1 MLNPW
6 VNKICDR
13 DLFSHD
19 VDVISV
25 RDFPCTPDMTKL
37 GQFTR
42 VQSTVEAP
50 CCTSRFSPVPPTR
63 GLFLDPEESQF
74 LSVSLAYCGCSA
86 NSSN

>member
-13 DLFSHD
+13 DLSSHD

-25 RDFPCTPDMTKL
+25 RDFPCTSDMTKL
-37 GQFTR
+37 GHFTR

-50 CCTSRFSPVPPTR
+50 CCTSGFSPVPPTR

-74 LSVSLAYCGCSA
+74 LSVSLAYRGCSC